1 MNFLR
6 TSLRFLVNQNPFP
19 IESFNWKVY
28 LFNNCKEKVKNKF
41 KQPSIVI
48 NPFRGWNG
56 IDINPIFYVTPIAI
70 VCDEYYKYYKLV
82 SKARTAEPKIIDV
95 LNGLNKKPQL
105 EQPILSETDTEKTSV
120 LMTIITEKFNNHIEK
135 YYPKAVSTMESVM
148 EKLEK
153 ELNIAVDQIIAQLP
167 DIIEEIRH
175 YLIIYCK
182 KYLPILEEMFYELLH
197 AFLVFL
203 DQLYIE
209 LCAILTEFIYDMAVL
224 LQRSLDKLFKSSVL
238 LLSVLIVIFK
248 DLNTKVFSTI
258 DLLSNVNVRKCY
270 ENIKFIIEKF
280 IESLNGLMAPTI
292 IIMNDIGWLIWKGT
306 KNSFVSFYQVT
317 LGNVLKSEGIET
329 NSSEENNEKR

>member
-224 LQRSLDKLFKSSVL
+224 LQR
-238 LLSVLIVIFK
+238 I
-248 DLNTKVFSTI
+248 FSTI

-280 IESLNGLMAPTI
+280 IESLNGLIAPTI